1 MGLLSFDASAS
12 GRPLRPWLRR
22 LVPPSLMMTF
32 SLCCRGDPRGLPL
45 PRPFIAAV
53 SSMALP
59 SSPAQP
65 GLPEIWQELRALRLE
80 LAQLRQSLESRADV
94 APAAAGEAPLEP
106 AKRDLERPDQPPSTL
121 TLLAR
126 RNGERLQQEVR
137 RRLERMACHN
147 DDATVPGDD
156 TEVDLLIDR
165 LHDLADASSREP

>member
-22 LVPPSLMMTF
+22 LAPPIPDDDLQPLLPGRSSRSPPPQALHR
-32 SLCCRGDPRGLPL
+32 CCFVHGAPL
-45 PRPFIAAV
+45 Q
-53 SSMALP
+53 
-59 SSPAQP
+59 PAQP

-106 AKRDLERPDQPPSTL
+106 AKRDLERPVQPPSTL

-137 RRLERMACHN
+137 RRLERMASHN

-165 LHDLADASSREP
+165 LHDLADASSNEP